1 MTKEDIAKQNYSEGC
16 NCCQAVVRAFL
27 EEAEIDEKMLLRL
40 ASSFGGG
47 MGRLGEVCG
56 AVSGMFMIL
65 GLMRGYDA
73 DVSGSEKNAHYDL
86 IHEAGVAFQE
96 KYGSLLCRDLKSD
109 TGKPFSCGDLV
120 AYAAAMTET
129 YLKK

>member
-1 MTKEDIAKQNYSEGC
+1 MTKEEIAKQYYSEGC
-16 NCCQAVVRAFL
+16 NCCQAVVRAFSD
-27 EEAEIDEKMLLRL
+27 EAGIDEKFLLRL

-86 IHEAGVAFQE
+86 IYEAGVAFRK

-109 TGKPFSCGDLV
+109 TGRQISCGELV
-120 AYAAAMTET
+120 ACAAAMTKT